1 MSIDSEEGMKPD
13 ISFNTNS
20 SICEVTSA
28 SITDEDKTA
37 NKNWKTKRNIIF
49 FG

>member
-13 ISFNTNS
+13 ISFNTDS
-20 SICEVTSA
+20 SICEVSST
-28 SITDEDKTA
+28 SITEEEKTA
-37 NKNWKTKRNIIF
+37 NKKWKTRRNIIF